1 MYFFD
6 FNSFNGFQ
14 FYVTLNLGPSDLGF
28 GPETSSYDV
37 CEGNSVNSLTKRHKN
52 NCVDRKEDL
61 TQDVPVPA
69 R

>member
-1 MYFFD
+1 M
-6 FNSFNGFQ
+6 
-14 FYVTLNLGPSDLGF
+14 TLNLGPSDLGF